1 MIKATIDPHTRWLAY
16 VDSLAWSPGQLDQS
30 SWNAFLRAGSL
41 SIPFDEALAQVEH
54 RIVECGGTLRVAKV
68 ERQLRR
74 AYQIAA
80 ADATITLAERRANW
94 TGPKPTRAEF
104 DPARA
109 EAIARRI
116 EPVTEEWLAGHSPID
131 VRALRPHQFLEQLY
145 RPGEYVLIF
154 NRYQSQGQRIWRNGQ
169 KLTGFERACPHG
181 VWFLSNPVNSQWA
194 YLERCKSKF
203 NPEGKTRRSE
213 ENITDWRYAV
223 LECDQKPALRWLP
236 IWLAIVVQLP
246 VPIVSITTSGGK
258 SVHVLLKVAA
268 SSKTEWDQ
276 IVRVRLLP
284 RLVPLGAD
292 PNAMTAVRLTRLP
305 GCQRGSALQRLLY
318 LNPAA
323 DGRDFSTLTPQKFH
337 G

>member
-1 MIKATIDPHTRWLAY
+1 MINATTDPHTRWLAY
-16 VDSLAWSPGQLDQS
+16 IDSLAWSPGHLDQS

-41 SIPFDEALAQVEH
+41 GVPFDEALAQVEH
-54 RIVECGGTLRVAKV
+54 RILECGGTLRVAKV
-68 ERQLRR
+68 ESQLRR

-80 ADATITLAERRANW
+80 ADATITLAERRAGW
-94 TGPKPTRAEF
+94 TGPKPTRTEF
-104 DPARA
+104 DPSKA

-116 EPVTEEWLAGHSPID
+116 APISEDWLLSRSPID
-131 VRALRPHQFLEQLY
+131 VGTLRPRQFLEQLY
-145 RPGEYVLIF
+145 APGERVLIF
-154 NRYQSQGQRIWRNGQ
+154 DRYQSQGQRLWQHGQ
-169 KLTGFERACPHG
+169 KLTDFERGCPDG
-181 VWFLSNPVNSQWA
+181 AWFLSNPVNGDWV
-194 YLERCKSKF
+194 YLERAKSKF
-203 NPEGKTRRSE
+203 NPDGKTRRSE

-246 VPIVSITTSGGK
+246 LSIVSITTSGGK
-258 SVHVLLKVAA
+258 SVHVLIKVAA

-292 PNAMTAVRLTRLP
+292 PNAMTAVRLSRLP

-323 DGRDFSTLTPQKFH
+323 DGRSIFQP
-337 G
+337 